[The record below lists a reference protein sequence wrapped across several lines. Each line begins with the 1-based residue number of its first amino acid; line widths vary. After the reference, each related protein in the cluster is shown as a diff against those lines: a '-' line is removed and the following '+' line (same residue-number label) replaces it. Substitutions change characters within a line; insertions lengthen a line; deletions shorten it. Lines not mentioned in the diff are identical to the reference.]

1 MLLLLFFTLL
11 PALPWTICL
20 AAMPRQACLL
30 RRTAVARCFCC
41 WLQVVGERSEPA
53 AAKLHLWLE
62 RTAFY
67 KVPKSHQDE
76 VSEQCQKPF
85 EQVRLDYQLNAR
97 SIDLPSLLSQY
108 ATSDMCNRSSAQ
120 MVPTHSHV
128 LCTLYKPNF
137 TDQTSYAIER

>member
-1 MLLLLFFTLL
+1 
-11 PALPWTICL
+11 
-20 AAMPRQACLL
+20 MPNQACLL
-30 RRTAVARCFCC
+30 RRTAVVRWFRC

-85 EQVRLDYQLNAR
+85 EQVRLDYHLDAR
-97 SIDLPSLLSQY
+97 SIHLPSLLSQY
-108 ATSDMCNRSSAQ
+108 ATFDTCHRSSAQ
-120 MVPTHSHV
+120 LAPIYSHV
-128 LCTLYKPNF
+128 MCTLYKPNF
-137 TDQTSYAIER
+137 TDQTLNAMV